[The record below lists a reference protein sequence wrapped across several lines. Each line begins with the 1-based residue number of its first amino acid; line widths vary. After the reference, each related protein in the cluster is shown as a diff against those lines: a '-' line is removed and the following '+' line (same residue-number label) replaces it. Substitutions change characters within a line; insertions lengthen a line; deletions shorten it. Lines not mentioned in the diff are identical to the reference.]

1 MQLMRNKPVS
11 YTDLDGQLLVEWAEK
26 VKKLFDKLR
35 ANKSERLLNTL
46 LIVCDTD
53 LREVH
58 IGGARP
64 LLQLKGVGCG
74 GTS

>member
-58 IGGARP
+58 IGGASP